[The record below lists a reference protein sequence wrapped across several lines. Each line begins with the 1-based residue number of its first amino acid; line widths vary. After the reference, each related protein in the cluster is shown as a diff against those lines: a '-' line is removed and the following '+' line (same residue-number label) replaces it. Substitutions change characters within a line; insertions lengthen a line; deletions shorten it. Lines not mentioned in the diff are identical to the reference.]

1 MFLNT
6 RRLTVSGALL
16 AISVILIYLGNVIES
31 STLFLLAA
39 ASFGT
44 GIIFR
49 EFGSRAAWAFLAA
62 NILLGF
68 FLSPQKLYMLTF
80 SALALYILF
89 TELVWGRLC
98 AMENEKKKRRL
109 FLAAKYGIFNAMYLP
124 LIFLFPRW
132 VLSPSLTDQIG
143 AFLYPALILGGQVL
157 VYLFDWAYCHF
168 QDQVWSRIRRH
179 VL

>member
-6 RRLTVSGALL
+6 KRLTISGALL

-44 GIIFR
+44 GIVYR
-49 EFGSRAAWAFLAA
+49 EFGVRSAAVFLIA

-68 FLSPQKLYMLTF
+68 LLSPQKLYMLTF
-80 SALALYILF
+80 SVLALYILL
-89 TELVWGRLC
+89 TELLWERLG
-98 AMENEKKKRRL
+98 AMADGQKKRRL
-109 FLAAKYGIFNAMYLP
+109 FLAAKYGIFNVMYLP
-124 LIFLFPRW
+124 VIFLFPRW
-132 VLSPSLTDQIG
+132 ILSPSLTDQIG
-143 AFLYPALILGGQVL
+143 GFLYPALILGGQVS

-168 QDQVWSRIRRH
+168 QDQIWGRIRRH

>member
-39 ASFGT
+39 ASFCT
-44 GIIFR
+44 GIVFR
-49 EFGSRAAWAFLAA
+49 EFGSRAAAAFLTA

-68 FLSPQKLYMLTF
+68 ILSPQKLYMLTF

-89 TELVWGRLC
+89 TEILWGRLC
-98 AMENEKKKRRL
+98 AMADEKKKKRL
-109 FLAAKYGIFNAMYLP
+109 FSAAKFGVFNAMYLP

-132 VLSPSLTDQIG
+132 VFSPSLADQIG
-143 AFLYPALILGGQVL
+143 SLLYPALILGGQIL
-157 VYLFDWAYCHF
+157 VCLFDWAYCHF
-168 QDQVWSRIRRH
+168 QDQVWGRIRRH